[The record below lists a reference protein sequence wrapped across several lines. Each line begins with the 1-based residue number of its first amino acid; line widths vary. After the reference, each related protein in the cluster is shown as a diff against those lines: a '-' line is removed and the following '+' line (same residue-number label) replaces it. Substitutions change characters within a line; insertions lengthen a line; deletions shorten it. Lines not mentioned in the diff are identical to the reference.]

1 MQAQTQQSN
10 TDTRFLRNKDL
21 IPQEKLDDV
30 TVIGLGGI
38 GSTVVSLLAIM
49 GFDSILGYDD
59 DILEEH
65 NLSTCIYPHK
75 YIGKSKAFAAQKLM
89 EEYSCLSVGICEE
102 RRWTYRDGV
111 FKNMIICP
119 DNMEVR
125 RDVYDKW
132 VNQRDRGFLI
142 DLRMDALAMEIIVV
156 TKEHDFFDETWLPS
170 AEIEDAPCTMKHTI
184 FTSSIVA
191 GFGVNQVF
199 NVLANK
205 PYYAYT
211 WIGLMPFTR
220 KTEHLIKQRGT
231 NDSSNS

>member
-49 GFDSILGYDD
+49 GFNVIAGYDGD
-59 DILEEH
+59 RLEEH
-65 NLSTCIYPHK
+65 NLSTCTYPHK
-75 YIGKSKAFAAQKLM
+75 GLGDFKARAAGKGVK
-89 EEYSCLSVGICEE
+89 EYGS
-102 RRWTYRDGV
+102 TGV
-111 FKNMIICP
+111 FIPENWKWNSGSSNKAVVCP

-125 RDVYDKW
+125 RDYYDSW
-132 VNQRDRGFLI
+132 VQNPDREFLI